1 MALDFSKVNDRI
13 SAFNKNSQPTEK
25 IDYTTIF
32 WRPQEGKQVVRLVPS
47 VVDPTYP
54 FTEMQFHYNFDF
66 PIPALSNFG
75 KQDPVEEF
83 VKELR
88 KLGGDDNFD
97 EARKYSPKTRIL
109 APVIVRGEEDKGV
122 RLWNFGI
129 TIYDS
134 LLKLAKD
141 EDIGDYTD
149 PINGWD
155 MVVEMTPKNAQSPYP
170 KTEIRIKPKQT
181 PLSDDNTSVETWL
194 KEQPKPLEVYK
205 AYDYE
210 FVKKQLKKATLG
222 TSEDSNIDTS
232 LPESL
237 GQQKTD
243 FTLETATAG
252 NKDTVSK
259 FDDLFES

>member
-1 MALDFSKVNDRI
+1 MDLNAIKAKLGELNNNGQTQEKTDYSK
-13 SAFNKNSQPTEK
+13 
-25 IDYTTIF
+25 IF
-32 WRPQEGKQVVRLVPS
+32 WKPELGKQTVRIVPS
-47 VVDPTYP
+47 AYDPTFP
-54 FTEMQFHYNFDF
+54 FKELKFHYGIGKY
-66 PIPALSNFG
+66 PMVALSNFG
-75 KQDPVEEF
+75 KQDPIEEF

-88 KLGGDDNFD
+88 KTNDKDNWSLSG
-97 EARKYSPKTRIL
+97 KINPKTRIF
-109 APVIVRGEEDKGV
+109 APVVVRGEEDKGV

-149 PINGWD
+149 VINGWD
-155 MVVEMTPKNAQSPYP
+155 MVVEMTPKNSQSPYP

-181 PLSDDNTSVETWL
+181 PLSDDNTLVESWL

-210 FVKKQLKKATLG
+210 FIKKQLKKATLG
-222 TSEDSNIDTS
+222 TSEDSNTDTS

-259 FDDLFES
+259 FDDLFDS

>member
-1 MALDFSKVNDRI
+1 MGLDFNKVNDRFD
-13 SAFNKNSQPTEK
+13 SFNKNNQPQEK
-25 IDYTTIF
+25 IDYSTIF
-32 WRPQEGKQVVRLVPS
+32 WKPQEGKQVIRIVPS
-47 VVDPTYP
+47 AADPIFP
-54 FTEMQFHYNFDF
+54 FTEMKFHYEFDF

-88 KLGGDDNFD
+88 KLGGDDNYN

-141 EDIGDYTD
+141 EDVGDYTD
-149 PINGWD
+149 VINGWD
-155 MVVEMTPKNAQSPYP
+155 MIVEMTPRNAQNPYP

-181 PLSDDNTSVETWL
+181 PLSDDNTSVDKWL
-194 KEQPKPLEVYK
+194 KDQPLPLEVYRQ
-205 AYDYE
+205 YDYE

-222 TSEDSNIDTS
+222 EDVGTD

-237 GQQKTD
+237 GQQKSD

-252 NKDTVSK
+252 TKDKVSE
-259 FDDLFES
+259 FDDLFNE

>member
-1 MALDFSKVNDRI
+1 MALDFSKVNERYD
-13 SAFNKNSQPTEK
+13 SFNKSNQSQEK
-25 IDYTTIF
+25 IDYSTIF
-32 WRPQEGKQVVRLVPS
+32 WKPQEGKQVVRLVPA
-47 VVDPTYP
+47 VTDPTYP
-54 FTEMQFHYNFDF
+54 FTEMKFHYEFDF

-88 KLGGDDNFD
+88 KLGGDDNFND
-97 EARKYSPKTRIL
+97 ARKFSPKTRIL

-141 EDIGDYTD
+141 EDVGDYTD
-149 PINGWD
+149 VINGWD
-155 MVVEMTPKNAQSPYP
+155 MIVEMTPRNAQNPYP

-181 PLSDDNTSVETWL
+181 PLSDDNNLVETWL

-210 FVKKQLKKATLG
+210 FIKKQLKKVTLG
-222 TSEDSNIDTS
+222 EDSSTD
-232 LPESL
+232 LPESSSP
-237 GQQKTD
+237 QTSD
-243 FTLETATAG
+243 FSLENATAG
-252 NKDTVSK
+252 NKDTVGQ
-259 FDDLFES
+259 FDDLFNE